1 MTRPLSWRREHAME
15 AVVTS
20 VRRNDDVVSSGL
32 NGYAAPVGACAAG
45 GTGEGR
51 PGGAHRRRRAAP
63 EPDGEM
69 IKHPHCA
76 VRLALHRS
84 PA

>member
-1 MTRPLSWRREHAME
+1 MFVS
-15 AVVTS
+15 
-20 VRRNDDVVSSGL
+20 NDDVVSSGL

-63 EPDGEM
+63 EPPPTAMTSGLPM
-69 IKHPHCA
+69 CGA
-76 VRLALHRS
+76 ARS
-84 PA
+84 PSLAGVPPREALARVCSD

>member
-1 MTRPLSWRREHAME
+1 M
-15 AVVTS
+15 
-20 VRRNDDVVSSGL
+20 RRNDDVVSSGL

-69 IKHPHCA
+69 ISAPT
-76 VRLALHRS
+76 VRRGSLRLARRR
-84 PA
+84 